1 MRQGQMY
8 VDSSKEKKVMNEQVL
23 QLMSRFKTI
32 IHDDISNEMKKY
44 AEDHHVPIIQE
55 QGLELMLQLLRIKN
69 PSAILEIGT
78 AIGYSSL
85 MMARHLPNTKIVSI
99 ERDPVRYQEAVSY
112 HERASVGNQVVL
124 IEADALEI
132 ENNQLPILQYDV
144 IFIDAAKAQYQ
155 KFFEKYEPLLKE
167 DGMIISDNLI
177 FHGHIF
183 DNQQKQSRNLKQL
196 VRKINRYNEWLA
208 QHEGYDTLLLP
219 IGDGVAI
226 SMKKNKEI
234 LKEHC

>member
-1 MRQGQMY
+1 
-8 VDSSKEKKVMNEQVL
+8 MNEQL
-23 QLMSRFKTI
+23 LELMGRFKTI
-32 IHDDISNEMKKY
+32 IHDDLSLEMKQY
-44 AEDHHVPIIQE
+44 AQDFDVPIIQD
-55 QGLELMLQLLRIKN
+55 QGLELMLQLLRIKQ
-69 PSAILEIGT
+69 PQSILEIGT

-85 MMARHLPNTKIVSI
+85 MMARHLPNTHIVRI
-99 ERDPVRYQEAVSY
+99 ERDPKRYNEAIAY
-112 HERASVGNQVVL
+112 HERSTIKEQVTL

-132 ENNQLPILQYDV
+132 ANEELPIQKYDV

-183 DNQQKQSRNLKQL
+183 DNNQKQSRNLKQL
-196 VRKINRYNEWLA
+196 VRKINRYNDWLA
-208 QHEGYDTLLLP
+208 NHPNYDTLLLP

-226 SMKKNKEI
+226 SLKKKV
-234 LKEHC
+234 K

>member
-1 MRQGQMY
+1 
-8 VDSSKEKKVMNEQVL
+8 MNEQL
-23 QLMSRFKTI
+23 LELMGRFKTI
-32 IHDDISNEMKKY
+32 IHDDLSLEMKQY
-44 AEDHHVPIIQE
+44 AQDFDVPIIQD
-55 QGLELMLQLLRIKN
+55 QGLELMLQLLRIKQ
-69 PSAILEIGT
+69 PQSILEIGT

-85 MMARHLPNTKIVSI
+85 MMARHLPNTHIVSI
-99 ERDPVRYQEAVSY
+99 ERDPKRYNEAIVY
-112 HERASVGNQVVL
+112 HERSTIKEQVTL

-132 ENNQLPILQYDV
+132 ANEELPIQKYDV

-183 DNQQKQSRNLKQL
+183 DNNQKQSRNLKQL
-196 VRKINRYNEWLA
+196 VRKINRYNDWLA
-208 QHEGYDTLLLP
+208 NHPNYDTLLLP

-226 SMKKNKEI
+226 SLKKKV
-234 LKEHC
+234 K

>member
-1 MRQGQMY
+1 
-8 VDSSKEKKVMNEQVL
+8 MNEQL
-23 QLMSRFKTI
+23 LELMGRFKTI
-32 IHDDISNEMKKY
+32 IHDDLSLEMKQY
-44 AEDHHVPIIQE
+44 AEDFDVPITQD
-55 QGLELMLQLLRIKN
+55 QGLELMLQLLRIKQ
-69 PSAILEIGT
+69 PKAILEIGT

-85 MMARHLPNTKIVSI
+85 MMARHLPNTHIVSI
-99 ERDPVRYQEAVSY
+99 ERDELRYNEAVSY
-112 HERASVGNQVVL
+112 HKRSSIKNQVTL

-132 ENNQLPILQYDV
+132 ENDALPIQQYDV

-183 DNQQKQSRNLKQL
+183 DNNQKQSRNLKQL
-196 VRKINRYNEWLA
+196 VRKINRYNDWLA
-208 QHEGYDTLLLP
+208 NHPNYDTLLLP

-226 SMKKNKEI
+226 SLKKK
-234 LKEHC
+234 LK

>member
-1 MRQGQMY
+1 
-8 VDSSKEKKVMNEQVL
+8 MNEQL
-23 QLMSRFKTI
+23 LELMGRFKTI
-32 IHDDISNEMKKY
+32 IHDDLSLEMKQY
-44 AEDHHVPIIQE
+44 AQDFDVPIIQD
-55 QGLELMLQLLRIKN
+55 QGLELMLQLLRIKQ
-69 PSAILEIGT
+69 PQSILEIGT

-85 MMARHLPNTKIVSI
+85 MMARHLPNTHIVSI
-99 ERDPVRYQEAVSY
+99 ERDPKRYNESIAY
-112 HERASVGNQVVL
+112 HERSTIKEQVTL

-132 ENNQLPILQYDV
+132 ANEELPIQKYDV

-183 DNQQKQSRNLKQL
+183 DNNQKQSRNLKQL
-196 VRKINRYNEWLA
+196 VRKINRYNDWLA
-208 QHEGYDTLLLP
+208 NHPDYDTLLLP

-226 SMKKNKEI
+226 S
-234 LKEHC
+234 LKRKLK

>member
-1 MRQGQMY
+1 
-8 VDSSKEKKVMNEQVL
+8 MNEQL
-23 QLMSRFKTI
+23 LELMGRFKTI
-32 IHDDISNEMKKY
+32 IHDDLSLEMKQY
-44 AEDHHVPIIQE
+44 AEEFDVPIIQD
-55 QGLELMLQLLRIKN
+55 QGLELMLQLLRIKQ
-69 PSAILEIGT
+69 PKAILEIGT

-85 MMARHLPNTKIVSI
+85 MMARHLPNTHIVSI
-99 ERDPVRYQEAVSY
+99 ERDESRYNEAVSY
-112 HERASVGNQVVL
+112 HKRSSIQNQVTL

-132 ENNQLPILQYDV
+132 ENDALPIQQYDV

-183 DNQQKQSRNLKQL
+183 DNNQKQSRNLKQL
-196 VRKINRYNEWLA
+196 VRKINRYNDWLA
-208 QHEGYDTLLLP
+208 NHPDYDTLLLP

-226 SMKKNKEI
+226 SLKKKV
-234 LKEHC
+234 K

>member
-1 MRQGQMY
+1 
-8 VDSSKEKKVMNEQVL
+8 MNEQL
-23 QLMSRFKTI
+23 LELMGRFKTI
-32 IHDDISNEMKKY
+32 IHDDLSLEMKQY
-44 AEDHHVPIIQE
+44 AQDFDVPIIQD
-55 QGLELMLQLLRIKN
+55 QGLELMLQLLRIKQ
-69 PSAILEIGT
+69 PQSILESGT

-85 MMARHLPNTKIVSI
+85 MMARHLPNTHIVSI
-99 ERDPVRYQEAVSY
+99 ERDPKRYNEAIAY
-112 HERASVGNQVVL
+112 HERSTIKEQVTL

-132 ENNQLPILQYDV
+132 ANEELPIQKYDV

-183 DNQQKQSRNLKQL
+183 DNNQKQSRNLKQL
-196 VRKINRYNEWLA
+196 VRKINRYNDWLA
-208 QHEGYDTLLLP
+208 NHPNYDTLLLP

-226 SMKKNKEI
+226 SLKKKV
-234 LKEHC
+234 K

>member
-1 MRQGQMY
+1 
-8 VDSSKEKKVMNEQVL
+8 MNEQL
-23 QLMSRFKTI
+23 LELMGRFKTI
-32 IHDDISNEMKKY
+32 IHDDLSLEMKQY
-44 AEDHHVPIIQE
+44 AEEFDVPIIQD
-55 QGLELMLQLLRIKN
+55 QGLELMLQLLRIKQ
-69 PSAILEIGT
+69 PEAILEIGT

-85 MMARHLPNTKIVSI
+85 MMARHLPNTHIVSI
-99 ERDPVRYQEAVSY
+99 ERDELRYNEAVSY
-112 HERASVGNQVVL
+112 HKRSSIQNQVTL

-132 ENNQLPILQYDV
+132 ENDALPIQQYDV

-183 DNQQKQSRNLKQL
+183 DNNQKQSRNLKQL
-196 VRKINRYNEWLA
+196 VRKINRYNDWLA
-208 QHEGYDTLLLP
+208 NHPDYDTLLLP

-226 SMKKNKEI
+226 SLKKKI
-234 LKEHC
+234 K

>member
-1 MRQGQMY
+1 
-8 VDSSKEKKVMNEQVL
+8 MNEQL
-23 QLMSRFKTI
+23 LELMGRFKTI
-32 IHDDISNEMKKY
+32 IHDDLSLEMKQY
-44 AEDHHVPIIQE
+44 AQDFDVPIIQD
-55 QGLELMLQLLRIKN
+55 QGLELMLQLLRIKQ
-69 PSAILEIGT
+69 PQSILEIGT

-85 MMARHLPNTKIVSI
+85 MMARHLPNTHIVSI
-99 ERDPVRYQEAVSY
+99 ERDPKRYNEAIAY
-112 HERASVGNQVVL
+112 HERSTMKEQVTL

-132 ENNQLPILQYDV
+132 ANEELPIQKYDV

-183 DNQQKQSRNLKQL
+183 DNNQKQSRNLKQL
-196 VRKINRYNEWLA
+196 VRKINRYNDWLA
-208 QHEGYDTLLLP
+208 NHPNYDTLLLP

-226 SMKKNKEI
+226 SLKKKV
-234 LKEHC
+234 K

>member
-1 MRQGQMY
+1 
-8 VDSSKEKKVMNEQVL
+8 MNEQL
-23 QLMSRFKTI
+23 LELMGRFKTI
-32 IHDDISNEMKKY
+32 IHDDLSLEMKQS
-44 AEDHHVPIIQE
+44 AQHFDVPIIQD
-55 QGLELMLQLLRIKN
+55 QGLELMLQLLRIKQ
-69 PSAILEIGT
+69 PQSILEIGT

-85 MMARHLPNTKIVSI
+85 MMARHLPNTHIVSI
-99 ERDPVRYQEAVSY
+99 ERDPKRYNEAIAY
-112 HERASVGNQVVL
+112 HERSTIKEQVTL

-132 ENNQLPILQYDV
+132 ANEELPIQKYDV

-183 DNQQKQSRNLKQL
+183 DNNQKQSRNLKQL
-196 VRKINRYNEWLA
+196 VRKINRYNDWLA
-208 QHEGYDTLLLP
+208 NHPNYDTLLLP

-226 SMKKNKEI
+226 SLKKKV
-234 LKEHC
+234 K

>member
-1 MRQGQMY
+1 
-8 VDSSKEKKVMNEQVL
+8 MNEQL
-23 QLMSRFKTI
+23 LELMGRFKTI
-32 IHDDISNEMKKY
+32 IHDDLSLEMKQY
-44 AEDHHVPIIQE
+44 AQDFDVPIIQD
-55 QGLELMLQLLRIKN
+55 QGLELMLQLLRIKQ
-69 PSAILEIGT
+69 PQSILEIGT

-85 MMARHLPNTKIVSI
+85 MMARHLPNTHIVSI
-99 ERDPVRYQEAVSY
+99 ERDPKRYNEAIAY
-112 HERASVGNQVVL
+112 HERSTIKEQVTL

-132 ENNQLPILQYDV
+132 ANEELPIQKYDV

-183 DNQQKQSRNLKQL
+183 DNNQKQSRNLKQL
-196 VRKINRYNEWLA
+196 VRKINRYNDWLA
-208 QHEGYDTLLLP
+208 NHPNYDTLLLP

-226 SMKKNKEI
+226 SLKKKGLFVNW
-234 LKEHC
+234 CG

>member
-1 MRQGQMY
+1 
-8 VDSSKEKKVMNEQVL
+8 MNEQL
-23 QLMSRFKTI
+23 LELMGRFKTI
-32 IHDDISNEMKKY
+32 IHDDLSLEMKQY
-44 AEDHHVPIIQE
+44 AQDFDVPIIQD
-55 QGLELMLQLLRIKN
+55 QGLELMLQLLRIKQ
-69 PSAILEIGT
+69 PQSILEIGT

-85 MMARHLPNTKIVSI
+85 MMARHLPNTHIVSI
-99 ERDPVRYQEAVSY
+99 ERDPKRYNEAIAY
-112 HERASVGNQVVL
+112 HERSTIKEQVTL

-132 ENNQLPILQYDV
+132 ANEELPIQKYDV

-183 DNQQKQSRNLKQL
+183 DNNQKQSRNLKQL
-196 VRKINRYNEWLA
+196 VRKINRYNDWLA
-208 QHEGYDTLLLP
+208 NHPDYDTLLLP

-226 SMKKNKEI
+226 S
-234 LKEHC
+234 LKRKLK